1 MSSDLINDYII
12 SIPKPQLA
20 QLPMAKFHGHI
31 IVIDRPEQVDE
42 SIAILRE
49 AEIIGFDTET
59 RPSFKKGALNEVALL
74 QLAVPG
80 TCFLFRINRIGMLP
94 QIIDLLQDPE
104 CLKVGLSIHDDF
116 LNLHRLAEFSPEGFI
131 DLQAYVK
138 QFHIA
143 DNSLTRIHAILYGE
157 RVSKGQRLTNWEA
170 ETLTES
176 QKEYASLDASACIR
190 IYTTLSRGEFNP
202 LESPYLQSTHP
213 SEQETF

>member
-49 AEIIGFDTET
+49 SEIIGFDTET

-116 LNLHRLAEFSPEGFI
+116 LNLHRIAEFSPEGFI

-138 QFHIA
+138 KFHIA

-202 LESPYLQSTHP
+202 LESPFLQPTHP
-213 SEQETF
+213 SE

>member
-49 AEIIGFDTET
+49 SEIIGFDTET

-116 LNLHRLAEFSPEGFI
+116 LNLHRIAEFSPEGFI

-138 QFHIA
+138 QFHIV

-202 LESPYLQSTHP
+202 LESPFLQPTHP
-213 SEQETF
+213 SE

>member
-190 IYTTLSRGEFNP
+190 IYTTLSHGEFNP
-202 LESPYLQSTHP
+202 LESPYLQPTHP
-213 SEQETF
+213 SE

>member
-49 AEIIGFDTET
+49 SEIIGFDTET

-116 LNLHRLAEFSPEGFI
+116 LNLHRIAEFSPEGFI
-131 DLQAYVK
+131 DLQTYVK
-138 QFHIA
+138 KFHIA

-202 LESPYLQSTHP
+202 LESPFLQSTHP
-213 SEQETF
+213 SE

>member
-94 QIIDLLQDPE
+94 PIIDLLQDPE

-213 SEQETF
+213 SE

>member
-1 MSSDLINDYII
+1 
-12 SIPKPQLA
+12 
-20 QLPMAKFHGHI
+20 MAKFHGHI

-49 AEIIGFDTET
+49 SEIIGFDTET

-116 LNLHRLAEFSPEGFI
+116 LNLHRIAEFSPEGFI
-131 DLQAYVK
+131 DLQTYVK
-138 QFHIA
+138 KFHIA

-202 LESPYLQSTHP
+202 LESPFLQSTHP
-213 SEQETF
+213 SE

>member
-202 LESPYLQSTHP
+202 LESPYLQSTPP
-213 SEQETF
+213 SE

>member
-1 MSSDLINDYII
+1 
-12 SIPKPQLA
+12 
-20 QLPMAKFHGHI
+20 MAKFHGHI

-202 LESPYLQSTHP
+202 LESPYLQSTPP
-213 SEQETF
+213 SE